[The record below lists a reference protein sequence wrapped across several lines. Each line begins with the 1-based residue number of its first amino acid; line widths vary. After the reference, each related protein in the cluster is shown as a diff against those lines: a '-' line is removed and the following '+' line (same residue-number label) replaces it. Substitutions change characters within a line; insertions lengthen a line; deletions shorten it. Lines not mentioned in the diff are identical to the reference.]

1 MKKQIIGGI
10 GVLFVLIIILLII
23 FLGDK
28 NLDTQSTQIKELYNY
43 LGEVDIYHCGG
54 LNSYSGT
61 EVNYDTIKN
70 ENKLCMAYYALDENS
85 ISLSTAAV
93 SSKNDNDISLCMVGE
108 GTTLAAEEGDEDC
121 DYQIIA
127 ASDLAKSYEKIY
139 GEEIPD
145 DKSFYIN
152 DSDAC
157 YLDGEYYYCGNAET
171 FVFSLMPEA
180 TVYRLIDKAVE
191 KLNNDIVITDYY
203 LRLSDN
209 KCYPSNTNSDEIT
222 ECSDVLKNNDDLEI
236 DSEFIYK
243 YGSVYKHVFKLD
255 NDGNYYWYSSDLK

>member
-1 MKKQIIGGI
+1 
-10 GVLFVLIIILLII
+10 
-23 FLGDK
+23 
-28 NLDTQSTQIKELYNY
+28 
-43 LGEVDIYHCGG
+43 
-54 LNSYSGT
+54 
-61 EVNYDTIKN
+61 
-70 ENKLCMAYYALDENS
+70 
-85 ISLSTAAV
+85 
-93 SSKNDNDISLCMVGE
+93 
-108 GTTLAAEEGDEDC
+108 
-121 DYQIIA
+121 
-127 ASDLAKSYEKIY
+127 
-139 GEEIPD
+139 
-145 DKSFYIN
+145 
-152 DSDAC
+152 
-157 YLDGEYYYCGNAET
+157 
-171 FVFSLMPEA
+171 MPEA